1 MVSYTVSHL
10 AYIKVTLHAAKYPH
24 KQVNGVLLGNTTGS
38 AGQAQVEVTNAIP
51 LLHHWTSLSPS
62 MEIGLDLVSLSHIY
76 TSCAD
81 TPNPNR
87 KCAHVDRSV
96 PEGRGGTYRRIVR
109 VTGMPEG
116 ADIRS
121 PSFDL

>member
-51 LLHHWTSLSPS
+51 LLHHWTSLSPM
-62 MEIGLDLVSLSHIY
+62 MEIGLDMASLL
-76 TSCAD
+76 
-81 TPNPNR
+81 
-87 KCAHVDRSV
+87 
-96 PEGRGGTYRRIVR
+96 G
-109 VTGMPEG
+109 
-116 ADIRS
+116 
-121 PSFDL
+121 L